1 MNNSTLP
8 QGITTE
14 TISLRLGHP
23 DPATLGTPDFQE
35 AVRRVMASPQA
46 AHALAYGN
54 EQGNVDLI
62 DYLVTRINREQG
74 LALGAENVTITA
86 GSTNATDMIARLYT
100 QPGDAV
106 IVEAPSYADSLDVF
120 RDHGVTLYGVPM
132 DGAGMIASE
141 LESLLK
147 RLRAE
152 DNSSRLLYTIPNFHN
167 PTGITTSEQRR
178 KDVIAL
184 ARQYGVLI
192 VEDDVYRDLAFE
204 GALPPSYLSLAGVNR
219 VIQIGSVSKTI
230 APGLRVGWM
239 VTSPQ
244 RVQRFVDCG
253 TTQMGGGAS
262 PLAAQFVAEY
272 CRLGYW
278 DTHLEAIR
286 SLYQTRRDAL
296 LAALDRY
303 MRPEV
308 QWTQPLGGFFVW
320 LTLPEHVVGVAIKQ
334 QAAKRGV
341 LVASGEGFFTQPES
355 HPNHLRLTY
364 SFAALEEIEKAVR
377 ILGEVVRGSG
387 DEIGGRENNNP

>member
-8 QGITTE
+8 QGVTTE

-35 AVRRVMASPQA
+35 AVQRVMASPQA

-54 EQGNVDLI
+54 EQGSMDLI
-62 DYLVTRINREQG
+62 AYLVERINREQH
-74 LALGAENVTITA
+74 LALGMENVVITA

-106 IVEAPSYADSLDVF
+106 IVEAPSYMDSMHVL
-120 RDHGVTLYGVPM
+120 RDHRVALYSVLM
-132 DGAGMIASE
+132 DAEGMIASE
-141 LESLLK
+141 LETLLK

-152 DNSSRLLYTIPNFHN
+152 NVRVPLLYTIPNFHN
-167 PTGITTSEQRR
+167 PTGITTSAARR
-178 KDVIAL
+178 KAIITL
-184 ARQYGVLI
+184 AREYGLLI

-204 GALPPSYLSLAGVNR
+204 AAVPPSYLALAGSEQ

-262 PLAAQFVAEY
+262 PLAAQFVAAY
-272 CRLGYW
+272 CKAGSW
-278 DTHLEAIR
+278 DSHLEHIR
-286 SLYQTRRDAL
+286 QLYRARRDAL
-296 LAALDRY
+296 LVALDRY
-303 MRPEV
+303 MPPEV
-308 QWTQPLGGFFVW
+308 TWTHPLGGFFVW
-320 LTLPEHVVGVAIKQ
+320 LTLPEGMNGAAIKRT
-334 QAAKRGV
+334 AAERGV
-341 LVASGEGFFTQPES
+341 LVASGEGFFTQPEAY
-355 HPNHLRLTY
+355 PNHLRLTY
-364 SFAALEEIEKAVR
+364 SFAALEDIDKAVR
-377 ILGEVVRGSG
+377 ILGEVIGSVQ
-387 DEIGGRENNNP
+387 NTNP